1 MYASSARQTF
11 SVVLAKARTHY
22 PNCRLSRDAGGR
34 FPVHKQIR
42 LRQDDG
48 GDIAPVHYPL
58 SIGRDSSFAHSPIE
72 PS

>member
-48 GDIAPVHYPL
+48 GDIALPH
-58 SIGRDSSFAHSPIE
+58 
-72 PS
+72 